1 MTDKISKTV
10 RVPVISS
17 LFTLYS
23 RGEKRE
29 REREREIRPHVVEK
43 KSKNI
48 STHFS
53 FVHTT
58 PGLRLFRN
66 KESLARSRSIEVA
79 TTTMNATS
87 TIATARSFFAFARW
101 AFIVDEEA
109 KSDDRRRKREEEK
122 KTGGTRGKVLPDRPR
137 EPLAYRTPPRRF
149 RRGLLTTTTASLG
162 SERNALVG
170 DAAVSSRRE
179 RRRTAAKSGGPERRS
194 RVASSIERK
203 KSARCTSSTA
213 SSSWKDGVNIDGS
226 GENEVERRRR
236 ETHPAVVVQKYKT
249 FLESKNFEF
258 PRWLY
263 Q

>member
-1 MTDKISKTV
+1 VTDKISKTV

-179 RRRTAAKSGGPERRS
+179 RRTAAKSGGPERRS

>member
-1 MTDKISKTV
+1 VTDKISKTV

-66 KESLARSRSIEVA
+66 KESLARSRSIEA

-122 KTGGTRGKVLPDRPR
+122 QTGGTRGKVLPDRPR

-179 RRRTAAKSGGPERRS
+179 RRTAAKSGGPERRS

>member
-1 MTDKISKTV
+1 
-10 RVPVISS
+10 
-17 LFTLYS
+17 
-23 RGEKRE
+23 
-29 REREREIRPHVVEK
+29 VVEK

-48 STHFS
+48 STHFLS
-53 FVHTT
+53 FT
-58 PGLRLFRN
+58 PRPGRLFRN
-66 KESLARSRSIEVA
+66 KESLARSRSIEA
-79 TTTMNATS
+79 ATTMNATS
-87 TIATARSFFAFARW
+87 TIATERSFFAGFARW

-213 SSSWKDGVNIDGS
+213 SSSWKDGVDIDGS

>member
-101 AFIVDEEA
+101 AFIVDEA

-179 RRRTAAKSGGPERRS
+179 RRTAAKSGGPERRS

>member
-179 RRRTAAKSGGPERRS
+179 RRTAAKSGGPERRS

-213 SSSWKDGVNIDGS
+213 SSSWKDGVDIDGS